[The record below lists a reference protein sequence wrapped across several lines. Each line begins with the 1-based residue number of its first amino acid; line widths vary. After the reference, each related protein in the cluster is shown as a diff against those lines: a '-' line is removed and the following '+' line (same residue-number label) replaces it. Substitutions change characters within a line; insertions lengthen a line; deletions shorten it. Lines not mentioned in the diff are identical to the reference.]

1 MAHTEPL
8 TYFLYRDY
16 SEYLKQVIT
25 MFTCVSKPG
34 EQKGG
39 KENNQN
45 QPNMKASKL
54 MENPLGIEW
63 TSLITFCDTF
73 MGTGL

>member
-1 MAHTEPL
+1 
-8 TYFLYRDY
+8 
-16 SEYLKQVIT
+16 